1 MPILNYNQGLED
13 AAALLERTAQ
23 ELNQMSAKQREFA
36 ARCNNYL
43 TRTPHSAR
51 AVKLADEAQLLR
63 GQAMHIRELR
73 K

>member
-13 AAALLERTAQ
+13 AAALLEHTAQ
-23 ELNQMSAKQREFA
+23 DYDQMSAKQREFA

-43 TRTPHSAR
+43 TRTPHAAR
-51 AVKLADEAQLLR
+51 AAMYADEAQLLR
-63 GQAMHIRELR
+63 GQAGHIRKLR